1 MLREHRVH
9 IAYDQTRIVYDLGGQ
24 PNSPPIILCD
34 GVGCAGFIW
43 KYLSRDLEGKYSL
56 IHPNYRG
63 HGRSHTPSDPEH
75 VLIQDHC
82 RDLLGIL
89 DQENIKRCFQ
99 NKYRAV
105 FHFAA
110 LKAAGD
116 SMDNPGPY
124 SRINIAGSVNIL
136 NQMVDSEVQSFIFS
150 STASVYGEPEY
161 LPIDESHP
169 LKPLNYY
176 GFTKLLIENL
186 SKWYSELKG
195 IRYAALRYFNAVG
208 YDSNQRILGIEK
220 QPVNLVPIIMEVASG
235 KRDLLE
241 VYGNNYDT
249 PDGTGIRDYIHV
261 SDLATAHY
269 KAFKYIENKEKN
281 LIVNLSTGSGHS
293 VLEIINTTKEVTG
306 KNIPYNITQK
316 RKGDPAIVI
325 ADSIIADELLKW
337 KCYHSDIGNS
347 LKTTWEVYQ
356 KKYKD

>member
-1 MLREHRVH
+1 MVVNYNNKENLPVLVIGGAGYIGSH
-9 IAYDQTRIVYDLGGQ
+9 IVLE
-24 PNSPPIILCD
+24 LCER
-34 GVGCAGFIW
+34 GVPVVVFDNLSSGYKKNIDSRADFI
-43 KYLSRDLEGKYSL
+43 EG
-56 IHPNYRG
+56 
-63 HGRSHTPSDPEH
+63 D
-75 VLIQDHC
+75 
-82 RDLLGIL
+82 IL
-89 DQENIKRCFQ
+89 DQENLKICFQ

-110 LKAAGD
+110 LKDAGD
-116 SMDNPGPY
+116 SMDNPESY

-136 NQMVDSEVQSFIFS
+136 NQMVDSEVRSFIFS
-150 STASVYGEPEY
+150 STAAVYGEPEY

-186 SKWYSELKG
+186 TQWYSELKG

-220 QPVNLVPIIMEVASG
+220 EPANLVPIIMEVVSG

-241 VYGNNYDT
+241 VYGNDYDT

-269 KAFKYIENKEKN
+269 KAFKYIENKEKD
-281 LIVNLSTGSGHS
+281 LIVNLSTGNGYS
-293 VLEIINTTKEVTG
+293 VLEIINKTREVTG
-306 KNIPYNITQK
+306 KNIPYNIMQK

-325 ADSIIADELLKW
+325 ANSIIADELLKW
-337 KCYHSDIGNS
+337 KCYHSDISNS
-347 LKTTWEVYQ
+347 LRTTWGVYQ
-356 KKYKD
+356 KNCKEASINKGLGIS

>member
-1 MLREHRVH
+1 MNYNNKENLPVLVIGGAGYIGSH
-9 IAYDQTRIVYDLGGQ
+9 IVLE
-24 PNSPPIILCD
+24 LCERGMPVVVFD
-34 GVGCAGFIW
+34 NLSSGYRDNIDSRADFI
-43 KYLSRDLEGKYSL
+43 EG
-56 IHPNYRG
+56 
-63 HGRSHTPSDPEH
+63 D
-75 VLIQDHC
+75 
-82 RDLLGIL
+82 IL
-89 DQENIKRCFQ
+89 DQENLKSCFQ
-99 NKYRAV
+99 DKFRAV

-110 LKAAGD
+110 LKSAAD
-116 SMDNPGPY
+116 SMDNPELY
-124 SRINIAGSVNIL
+124 SRINITGSVNIL
-136 NQMVDSEVQSFIFS
+136 NQMVDSGVRSFIFS
-150 STASVYGEPEY
+150 STAAVYGEPKY

-186 SKWYSELKG
+186 AQWYSELKG

-208 YDSNQRILGIEK
+208 YDNNQRILGIEK
-220 QPVNLVPIIMEVASG
+220 QPANLVPIIMEVASG

-241 VYGNNYDT
+241 VYGNDYDT

-293 VLEIINTTKEVTG
+293 VLEIINSTKAVTG
-306 KNIPYNITQK
+306 KNIPYKIVQK

-325 ADSIIADELLKW
+325 ANSIIADELLKW

-356 KKYKD
+356 KNKEASINR